1 MMNQQIFNSVE
12 LGCII
17 RKARKAQGLTQ
28 EDLSGM
34 TGTGIRFIS
43 ELERGKQTAQ
53 IGKVISVISTLG
65 LVMSISSEW

>member
-1 MMNQQIFNSVE
+1 
-12 LGCII
+12 
-17 RKARKAQGLTQ
+17 
-28 EDLSGM
+28 M